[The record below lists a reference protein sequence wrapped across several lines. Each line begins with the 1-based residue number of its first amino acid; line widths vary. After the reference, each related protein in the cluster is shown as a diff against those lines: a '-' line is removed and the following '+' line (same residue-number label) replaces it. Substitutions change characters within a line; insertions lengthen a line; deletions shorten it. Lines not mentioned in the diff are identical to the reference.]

1 MGDLVLAN
9 FEAKYFDE
17 LLSMRRES
25 FDFGV
30 GITDPHSLAEQ
41 RDYFWAV
48 RYEWARDDAS
58 PA

>member
-1 MGDLVLAN
+1 MSDLVLAN
-9 FEAKYFDE
+9 FEPKHFDE
-17 LLSMRRES
+17 LLPMWRES

-30 GITDPHSLAEQ
+30 DITDPHSLAEQ